1 MPYKIRKLP
10 NKILYRVYN
19 SDTGE
24 IHANATSLVNAK
36 KQVRLLYMLER
47 KTGTGSAIQR
57 AIGSNTVQPID
68 FDTEE
73 IIVGNVNPMNNQ
85 IMPEVGNA
93 NPMNNQIV
101 PEVINPYQIQ
111 YLMNII
117 NTLEYET
124 NILRN
129 LLYNL
134 SGQEAARIR
143 LKIQLNNRNIAKINR
158 ILDEMR

>member
-10 NKILYRVYN
+10 NKNKYRVYN
-19 SDTGE
+19 SDTGV
-24 IHANATSLVNAK
+24 IHAHSTTLENAK
-36 KQVRLLYMLER
+36 SQLRLLYMIEK

-57 AIGSNTVQPID
+57 AIGSNTVQPMD

-73 IIVGNVNPMNNQ
+73 IIVSNANPINNQ

-93 NPMNNQIV
+93 NPTNNQII

-111 YLMNII
+111 YLIDRK

-134 SGQEAARIR
+134 SGQDAARIR
-143 LKIQLNNRNIAKINR
+143 LKIQLNNRNIVKINQ